1 MGIDGFVLE
10 EDDVAHLRNKSLIFP
25 GHGESPPCVFLFPEG
40 MVEVENNSP
49 PGDLVLCGDVW
60 VDFVSVTLSEAEEYI
75 IGGESDPQ
83 WSCQDERPVV
93 EFVDNHVD
101 PGEEFFVIHPELM
114 RA

>member
-1 MGIDGFVLE
+1 M
-10 EDDVAHLRNKSLIFP
+10 SLLL
-25 GHGESPPCVFLFPEG
+25 GVFLVPEG

-49 PGDLVLCGDVW
+49 PGDLVLRGDVW
-60 VDFVSVTLSEAEEYI
+60 VDFVSVTLSEAEEYM

-101 PGEEFFVIHPELM
+101 PGKEFFIIHPELM